1 MSSVLE
7 ALKKAER
14 ERREA
19 ISPLVLGVTASRAV
33 TSSGRD
39 IDWRSVCWIVLI
51 SLNVALGIWLLF
63 GNLTIARV
71 LPEQGRQII
80 AVQAAPAIPRQP
92 LGSSAD
98 PLASNAMPTVE
109 IAEPLPSSISDN
121 PSGLHSVELDLPTA
135 PARTGLSSYQV
146 AIQSRDNEEQDSG
159 AAAEA
164 TVDDLDEESN
174 SPPPYAGDA
183 FKSRKLGAHIFSDT
197 PSRRMVMLDGQ
208 SYRQG
213 ERMPDGWMLIEIG
226 REQLVVEQLGRRYS
240 VWLSDIR

>member
-1 MSSVLE
+1 MSSVLA

-33 TSSGRD
+33 TKGGRD
-39 IDWRSVCWIVLI
+39 FDWRSVCWVVLI

-63 GNLTIARV
+63 GNLTVARL
-71 LPEQGRQII
+71 LPEQGRQIV
-80 AVQAAPAIPRQP
+80 AVPAEPAISRQP
-92 LGSSAD
+92 VGSSAN
-98 PLASNAMPTVE
+98 PLASNALPTVE
-109 IAEPLPSSISDN
+109 IAERLSPSIAVN
-121 PSGLHSVELDLPTA
+121 VSGLQSIEFDLPR
-135 PARTGLSSYQV
+135 ARGSSGLSSYQV
-146 AIQSRDNEEQDSG
+146 AIQGRDNEEQDSG
-159 AAAEA
+159 AAAETA
-164 TVDDLDEESN
+164 VDALDEESN
-174 SPPPYAGDA
+174 SPSPYAGDA

-208 SYRQG
+208 PYRQG
-213 ERMPDGWMLIEIG
+213 ERMPDGWILIEIG